1 MSLFRKIKLLKNAPS
16 IARIVKLSTRITK
29 RRIKGND
36 IFQKKKE
43 ASQIDLLLLIYLKY
57 SAGHQSVDV
66 QYIHCLLHL
75 V

>member
-29 RRIKGND
+29 KEELREMT
-36 IFQKKKE
+36 FFKKRK

>member
-29 RRIKGND
+29 EELREMT
-36 IFQKKKE
+36 FFKKEE

>member
-36 IFQKKKE
+36 IFQKKK
-43 ASQIDLLLLIYLKY
+43 K
-57 SAGHQSVDV
+57 
-66 QYIHCLLHL
+66 L
-75 V
+75 VR